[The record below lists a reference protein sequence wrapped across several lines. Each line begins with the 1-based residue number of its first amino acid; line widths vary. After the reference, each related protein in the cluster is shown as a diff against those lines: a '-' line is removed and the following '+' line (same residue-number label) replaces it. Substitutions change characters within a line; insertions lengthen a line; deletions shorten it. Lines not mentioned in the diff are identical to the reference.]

1 MTPRTT
7 ATALHVSALAVAR
20 GGLTILSG
28 ISFDLGTGQALIL
41 QGPNGAGKT
50 TLLRTIAGL
59 QLAVSGRI
67 EAPPEG
73 VAYGGHADAVKPTLT
88 VAENLAFWARVHGK
102 GAPDTAIAA
111 LNLSDL
117 THRPAQSLSA
127 GQRRRLSLARL
138 LLTGR
143 RLWLLDEPTVS
154 LDQASV
160 ALWAAALRAHLARGG
175 SALLAS
181 HIDLSLPE
189 AATLDLAPY
198 RATAGTAASLPTATA
213 GFDEAFL

>member
-1 MTPRTT
+1 MVMAPSPTT
-7 ATALHVSALAVAR
+7 LHVSGLAVAR

-28 ISFDLGTGQALIL
+28 VGFDLAVGQALIL

-59 QLAVSGRI
+59 QPAVAGRI
-67 EAPPEG
+67 DAPPEG
-73 VAYGGHADAVKPTLT
+73 VAYGGHADGVKPTLT
-88 VAENLAFWARVHGK
+88 VTENLAFWARIYG
-102 GAPDTAIAA
+102 GDRPDAAIAA

-117 THRPAQSLSA
+117 AQRPAQSLSA

-160 ALWAAALRAHLARGG
+160 ALWATALRAHLAGGG
-175 SALLAS
+175 SALVAS

-198 RATAGTAASLPTATA
+198 RATAGAAAGLTTAA